1 LHDQPPFGRR
11 LAELRKAHGLTQREF
26 GKLIGLSQSM
36 VVYYE
41 RRAKNPTAEFLGK
54 AAEALGIT
62 VDELL
67 GQDNGSKSKRK
78 PGRTSELERRLQA
91 VQDLPRSK
99 QKFVIDFIDTVVRQ
113 EQA

>member
-1 LHDQPPFGRR
+1 MHDQPPFGRR

-41 RRAKNPTAEFLGK
+41 RRAKNPTAEFLAK
-54 AAEALGIT
+54 AADALGIS

-67 GQDNGSKSKRK
+67 GQENGGRSRGK
-78 PGRTSELERRLQA
+78 PGRTSELERRVQA
-91 VQDLPRSK
+91 VQGLPRNK
-99 QKFVIDFIDTVVRQ
+99 QKFVIDFIDTVIQQ
-113 EQA
+113 EQG